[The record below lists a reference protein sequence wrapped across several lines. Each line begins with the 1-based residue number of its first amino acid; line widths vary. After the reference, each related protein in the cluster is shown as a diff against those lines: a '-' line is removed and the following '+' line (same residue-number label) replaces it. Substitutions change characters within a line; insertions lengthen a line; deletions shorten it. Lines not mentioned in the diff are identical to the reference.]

1 MKQSL
6 KIKIFFLVVF
16 LFQNYQQAH
25 SQVGFKE
32 KGVISYYTDRF
43 ADRKTASGEKFDN
56 NALVGCHNKIPFN
69 SKVKV
74 TNTANGKSVIVRIN
88 DRGPYAYGRIMD
100 ISKAAAEIIDLIST
114 GTAKVEIEVI
124 AGPEVYAEQN
134 KPQSEGATSTNTSSS
149 TTTLKESENST
160 AEFKVNKTYSQWGT
174 VIDAK
179 GYTLQLIGYSNIE
192 DAIDFCKMLRSNGFE
207 NEKIFIRPE
216 PSGAAV
222 LYKVLLGVADNKEDI
237 QVLQKRYLG
246 LIKKPSFIRVFE
258 R

>member
-1 MKQSL
+1 MKQTL
-6 KIKIFFLVVF
+6 KIKIFFFVFF
-16 LFQNYQQAH
+16 LFQIYQQAY

-43 ADRKTASGEKFDN
+43 ANRKTASGEKFDN

-124 AGPEVYAEQN
+124 AGPEAFADRDT
-134 KPQSEGATSTNTSSS
+134 PQKEESTRPNSS
-149 TTTLKESENST
+149 TTTLKESEKGS
-160 AEFKVNKTYSQWGT
+160 ADFQLNKTYSQWGT
-174 VIDAK
+174 AINAK
-179 GYTLQLIGYSNIE
+179 GFTLQLIGYSSLE
-192 DAIDFCKMLRSNGFE
+192 DAQDFCKMLRISGFE

-216 PSGAAV
+216 SSKGAT
-222 LYKVLLGVADNKEDI
+222 LYKVLLGISDKREDI
-237 QVLQKRYLG
+237 QSLQKRYLS
-246 LIKKPSFIRVFE
+246 LLKKPSFIRVFE

>member
-1 MKQSL
+1 MKHYP
-6 KIKIFFLVVF
+6 KIKILLLVLC
-16 LFQNYQQAH
+16 LFQGYQQAH
-25 SQVGFKE
+25 SQVGFQE

-69 SKVKV
+69 SKVKI
-74 TNTANGKSVIVRIN
+74 TNIANGKSVIVRIN

-124 AGPEVYAEQN
+124 AGPQAFTEQG
-134 KPQSEGATSTNTSSS
+134 KPQKEEAKTANAG
-149 TTTLKESENST
+149 TTPLKENEGNSEL
-160 AEFKVNKTYSQWGT
+160 KINKTYSQWGT
-174 VIDAK
+174 LTDAS
-179 GYTLQLIGYSNIE
+179 GFTLQLIGYANVESARE
-192 DAIDFCKMLRSNGFE
+192 FCKMLRNNGFE

-216 PSGAAV
+216 PSGSSV
-222 LYKVLLGVADNKEDI
+222 IYKVLLGISDNKEDI
-237 QVLQKRYLG
+237 QALQKRYLS